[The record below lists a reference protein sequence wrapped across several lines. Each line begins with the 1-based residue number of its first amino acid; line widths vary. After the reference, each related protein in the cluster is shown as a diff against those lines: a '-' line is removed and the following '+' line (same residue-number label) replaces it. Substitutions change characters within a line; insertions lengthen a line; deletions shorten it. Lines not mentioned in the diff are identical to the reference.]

1 MFTGNHTAQ
10 ERLAYTVEEA
20 ARLLG
25 ISRTSAY
32 LAAQR
37 GELPSV
43 LIGRRRLVPREA
55 LDRFLASNTPTAA
68 PVISSPAGR
77 PGLGYGK

>member
-1 MFTGNHTAQ
+1 MSTGNLTAQ

-55 LDRFLASNTPTAA
+55 LDRFLAASTPTAT
-68 PVISSPAGR
+68 PITPFPR
-77 PGLGYGK
+77 